1 MDDMRVQMKDF
12 GVQLNNVKL
21 DRYTQDA
28 RLQKMKIWLYMAK
41 ILEPYKH
48 EDPDNPLEVIDVSL
62 SIYKSQPSIQLVFR
76 MQEIQIE
83 INDIKNNI
91 YGGVYTEEEYAKK
104 SEELKQLMS
113 KLKRLSLKYKQITA
127 K

>member
-1 MDDMRVQMKDF
+1 MKDF

-21 DRYTQDA
+21 DRYSQDS
-28 RLQKMKIWLYMAK
+28 RLQKMKIWLYISK
-41 ILEPYKH
+41 ILEPYKD

-83 INDIKNNI
+83 INEIKNNI
-91 YGGVYTEEEYAKK
+91 YGGVYTEEEYTKK
-104 SEELKQLMS
+104 SEDLK
-113 KLKRLSLKYKQITA
+113 
-127 K
+127 

>member
-1 MDDMRVQMKDF
+1 
-12 GVQLNNVKL
+12 
-21 DRYTQDA
+21 
-28 RLQKMKIWLYMAK
+28 MKIWLYMAK
-41 ILEPYKH
+41 ILEPYKQ

-91 YGGVYTEEEYAKK
+91 YGGVYTEEEYTKK